1 MVCVQW
7 TIASIPETDTEKF
20 DDRVVE
26 LERTSRWRYGY
37 AWQFHGVVLVK
48 ARNVPGAPPL
58 VPIDAD
64 DRLSLVMARQLRL
77 RIWKAGFELL
87 FYAALQLLIMTG
99 LPRLTAAIAGTGA
112 TRCRLA
118 AAIGIAN
125 LLLVTAALAPY
136 LLIGYGEPLFSTR
149 QGPGAF
155 SSSGLTSPATAAVG
169 PSITYRAVI
178 EGVLRFPL
186 LSSWWALD
194 FLEPLGERVALWAVS
209 AAFYA
214 TIGALMGYAAEAC
227 WPRDP
232 LRSEP
237 RHRETDDAGKNIA
250 GRRD

>member
-1 MVCVQW
+1 MRSVPLRCASVALVLCVQW
-7 TIASIPETDTEKF
+7 TIASIPETDSENF
-20 DDRVVE
+20 DERVVE

-58 VPIDAD
+58 VPIDSD

-77 RIWKAGFELL
+77 RHWKAGFELL

-99 LPRLTAAIAGTGA
+99 LPRLSDAIAGTGG

-118 AAIGIAN
+118 AAIAIAN
-125 LLLVTAALAPY
+125 LLFVTAALAPY

-149 QGPGAF
+149 QGPDAF
-155 SSSGLTSPATAAVG
+155 SSSGLISATTVAFG

-186 LSSWWALD
+186 LCTWWALD
-194 FLEPLGERVALWAVS
+194 FLEALAR
-209 AAFYA
+209 
-214 TIGALMGYAAEAC
+214 L
-227 WPRDP
+227 
-232 LRSEP
+232 SEVCSV
-237 RHRETDDAGKNIA
+237 RL
-250 GRRD
+250 